1 MKLFKTMIACVAAA
15 AIMFVIPGCSA
26 AGKNSTVS
34 TIKSDLSEKYGK
46 SFTVAALGDRI
57 DRDTAT
63 AYVYADDD
71 PTMRFIV
78 RVDEKSGEVVY
89 EEYPF
94 RLMCRT
100 VENKI
105 NKAFEKY
112 GIESECFV
120 TFTPRRN
127 AKASPD
133 MTFDEFI
140 KNNTFETAITD
151 IVVLSDVDL
160 TGENIV
166 NVYTEICDYLGN
178 VDFGTCIYVLTESDF
193 NTLKEKIT
201 HQVESFSLQDLKYA
215 GASDNIKELFI
226 KVEDKKMPL
235 TASEIDLELE
245 NA

>member
-1 MKLFKTMIACVAAA
+1 MKLFKFIIVGV
-15 AIMFVIPGCSA
+15 IMATFM
-26 AGKNSTVS
+26 S
-34 TIKSDLSEKYGK
+34 TILGCNAIDNRIIKSIKSTLSEKYGK

-78 RVDEKSGEVVY
+78 RVDKSGEVVY
-89 EEYPF
+89 EAYSY

-112 GIESECFV
+112 GIESECLV
-120 TFTPRRN
+120 TFTPSKN
-127 AKASPD
+127 INVSPN
-133 MTFDEFI
+133 MTFDEFV
-140 KNNTFETAITD
+140 KVNTLEIAITD

-166 NVYTEICDYLGN
+166 NVYTEICDYLEN

-193 NTLKEKIT
+193 NTVKEKVR
-201 HQVESFSLQDLKYA
+201 HEVDSFALQDLKYS

-235 TASEIDLELE
+235 TSLEIDLELGKE
-245 NA
+245 